1 MIFDSKFDAAFPI
14 NDKDEYPELLRRA
27 QILAQKL
34 EGEDVSGNFVD
45 VLEFQL
51 TGERYAFELT
61 GIKEVIFLKEFTPLP
76 YCPDFLMGIFKL
88 RGEVVPLID
97 IRKFFELPGTP
108 LSDLNR
114 IIIISDEAMKI
125 GVMTDRI
132 YEIQKIRKEDIHH
145 SLLVGGD
152 YRDEFT
158 VGVTSSRLIIL
169 DATKLLKSK
178 KLFINITV

>member
-1 MIFDSKFDAAFPI
+1 MITGAGIDTSFPI
-14 NDKDEYPELLRRA
+14 NKKEDYPELLRRA
-27 QILAQKL
+27 ELLAKKFC
-34 EGEDVSGNFVD
+34 EEDVNGDYTD

-61 GIKEVIFLKEFTPLP
+61 GIKEVIYLREFTPLP
-76 YCPDFLMGIFKL
+76 YCPDFLMGMFKL

-114 IIIISDEAMKI
+114 IIIISDESTRI

-132 YEIQKIRKEDIHH
+132 YEIQKIRKEDVHRT
-145 SLLVGGD
+145 LLVGGD
-152 YRDEFT
+152 FRDEFT
-158 VGVTSSRLIIL
+158 VGVTSTRLIIL
-169 DATKLLKSK
+169 DAMKLLRSK